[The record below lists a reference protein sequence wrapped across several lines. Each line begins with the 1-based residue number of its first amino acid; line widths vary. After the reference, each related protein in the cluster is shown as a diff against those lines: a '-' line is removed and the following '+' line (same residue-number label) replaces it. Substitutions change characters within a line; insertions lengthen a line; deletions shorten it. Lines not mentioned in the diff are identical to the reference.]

1 MKRRKLAFGTLVVVL
16 VLLIST
22 PAWAAL
28 QQAAY
33 WPMKETSGPML
44 DASGNGNNGV
54 VSNMKDRTGTTYVFD
69 GSKSHVIVPDDSS
82 LDPGSNDITLTARV
96 KVNGTSLDDDSY
108 DVVRKGLVTTSGGDY
123 KLEIIRKS
131 GDPTVGKL
139 HCLFKGTK
147 GKVDRVASPD
157 VVDGSWHTLRCTKTS
172 GQVVASV
179 GSKSYATSGSA
190 GSISNSSNVMV
201 GGKTVDPRPDDMF
214 DGTMDFVG
222 IDIGQ

>member
-1 MKRRKLAFGTLVVVL
+1 MKRKKLAVGTLVGVL
-16 VLLIST
+16 VLLATT

-54 VSNMKDRTGTTYVFD
+54 PSNLQDRTGTTYVFD
-69 GSKSHVIVPDDSS
+69 GSTSHVIVPDDYS
-82 LDPGSNDITLTARV
+82 LDPRANDITLKARV

-108 DVVRKGLVTTSGGDY
+108 DVVRKGFVTTSGGDY

-139 HCLFKGTK
+139 HCLFKGSGGT
-147 GKVDRVASPD
+147 VDRVASPD
-157 VVDGSWHTLRCTKTS
+157 VVDGAWHTLTCAKTS
-172 GQVVASV
+172 GSVVAKV
-179 GSKSYATSGSA
+179 GKRSFATSGSA

-214 DGTMDFVG
+214 DGEMDYVG
-222 IDIGQ
+222 IDIAR

>member
-1 MKRRKLAFGTLVVVL
+1 MRRKKLAVGTLVGVL
-16 VLLIST
+16 VLLATT

-54 VSNMKDRTGTTYVFD
+54 VSNMKDRTGTTYVFN
-69 GSKSHVIVPDDSS
+69 GSTSHVIVPDDSS
-82 LDPGSNDITLTARV
+82 LDPGSSDITLTARV
-96 KVNGTSLDDDSY
+96 KVTSKSLDDDSY
-108 DVVRKGLVTTSGGDY
+108 DVVRKGFVTTSGGDY

-131 GDPTVGKL
+131 GDPSVGKL
-139 HCLFKGTK
+139 HCLFKGSGGT
-147 GKVDRVASPD
+147 VDKVASPD
-157 VVDGSWHTLRCTKTS
+157 VVDGAWHTLRCARTS
-172 GQVVASV
+172 NSVVASV
-179 GSKSYATSGSA
+179 GKNSFSTSGSA

-214 DGTMDFVG
+214 EGEMDCVG